1 MKFIYLVRAISIM
14 LIAGSMGSV
23 ELGKID
29 GYTGFLQIALGIT
42 LSILSNF
49 WVREIKKSTLSR
61 PKP

>member
-1 MKFIYLVRAISIM
+1 MKFIYLVRAISIV

-42 LSILSNF
+42 LLILSNF
-49 WVREIKKSTLSR
+49 WVREIKKAR
-61 PKP
+61 

>member
-49 WVREIKKSTLSR
+49 WVREIKKSTLDR